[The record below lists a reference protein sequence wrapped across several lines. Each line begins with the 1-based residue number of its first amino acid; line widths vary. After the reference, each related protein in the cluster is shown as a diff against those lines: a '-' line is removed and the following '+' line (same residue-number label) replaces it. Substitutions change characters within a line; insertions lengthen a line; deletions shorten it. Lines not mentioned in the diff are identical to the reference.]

1 MRIMKDRKHITHN
14 DLMNEVTRQMASRFQ
29 PDPLNIKKRIEGLIE
44 VCSSTCYV
52 EYTMIGV
59 YRSGSI

>member
-1 MRIMKDRKHITHN
+1 MKDRKRMTHN

-44 VCSSTCYV
+44 VFCVALPS
-52 EYTMIGV
+52 EYALI
-59 YRSGSI
+59 RLFL